1 MQLRIND
8 IYINIL
14 VVIISAAVFPYQ
26 PTSAISQTLG
36 SSEDSGLNT
45 IKVWRI

>member
-8 IYINIL
+8 IYMNIL
-14 VVIISAAVFPYQ
+14 VVIISAAVFPSQ

-36 SSEDSGLNT
+36 SEDSGLNT